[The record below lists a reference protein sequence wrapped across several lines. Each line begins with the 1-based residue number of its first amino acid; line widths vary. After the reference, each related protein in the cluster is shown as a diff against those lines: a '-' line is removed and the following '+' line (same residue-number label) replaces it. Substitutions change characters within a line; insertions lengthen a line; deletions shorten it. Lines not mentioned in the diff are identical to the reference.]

1 MKGSGISMFTYKEIS
16 TLNELEL
23 MVYNTIIKNTDKVM
37 YMTIRELA
45 DVAGVSTTTVLR
57 FCKKM
62 HCEGYSEFRIRF
74 KLHLEHD
81 EKPPVSFGISEIIS
95 YFKSINNSEFDEL
108 LDLAAT
114 QIAATRRIIFVGIG
128 TSGALGKY
136 SARFFSN
143 IGKFSTYIDDPY
155 YPINSDM
162 YQDAIAIILSVSG
175 ETEEIIRIASQFSLQ
190 NCKIISLTNSENSTL
205 ARMADLNISYHMP
218 PILLEGHYNITT
230 QIPVL
235 YIIETIGKKLPTL
248 ITSGI
253 VPRPK

>member
-1 MKGSGISMFTYKEIS
+1 MFTYKEIS

-45 DVAGVSTTTVLR
+45 DIAGVSTTTVLR

-62 HCEGYSEFRIRF
+62 NCDGYSEFRIRF
-74 KLHLEHD
+74 KLYLERD

-108 LDLAAT
+108 LDLAAA
-114 QIAATRRIIFVGIG
+114 QIASTRRIIFVGIG

-205 ARMADLNISYHMP
+205 ARMVDLNISYHMP

>member
-1 MKGSGISMFTYKEIS
+1 MFTYKEIS
-16 TLNELEL
+16 SLNELEL
-23 MVYNTIIKNTDKVM
+23 IVYNYIIKNTDKVM

-45 DVAGVSTTTVLR
+45 DAAGVSTTTVLR

-62 HCEGYSEFRIRF
+62 NCDGYSEFRIRF
-74 KLHLEHD
+74 KLYLEHD
-81 EKPPVSFGISEIIS
+81 EKPPVTFGISEIIS

-108 LDLAAT
+108 LDTAAA

-143 IGKFSTYIDDPY
+143 IGKYSTYIDDPY

-162 YQDAIAIILSVSG
+162 YQDAIAIIFSVSG
-175 ETEEIIRIASQFSLQ
+175 ETEEIIRIANQFSLQ
-190 NCKIISLTNSENSTL
+190 NCKIISLTNSDNSTL
-205 ARMADLNISYHMP
+205 AKMADLNISYHMP
-218 PILLEGHYNITT
+218 PIVLEGQYNITT

-235 YIIETIGKKLPTL
+235 YIIETIGKKLPKL
-248 ITSGI
+248 INKNT
-253 VPRPK
+253 R

>member
-1 MKGSGISMFTYKEIS
+1 MFTYKEIS

-45 DVAGVSTTTVLR
+45 DAAGVSTTTVLR

-62 HCEGYSEFRIRF
+62 NCDGYSEFRIRF
-74 KLHLEHD
+74 KLYLERD

-108 LDLAAT
+108 LDKAAA
-114 QIAATRRIIFVGIG
+114 QIASTRRIIFVGIG

-162 YQDAIAIILSVSG
+162 YQDAIAIIFSVSG

-190 NCKIISLTNSENSTL
+190 NCKIISLTNSESSTL

-235 YIIETIGKKLPTL
+235 YIIETIGKKLPPL
-248 ITSGI
+248 INENI
-253 VPRPK
+253 IKHPK

>member
-1 MKGSGISMFTYKEIS
+1 MFTYKEIS
-16 TLNELEL
+16 MLNELEL

-62 HCEGYSEFRIRF
+62 NCDGYSEFRIRF
-74 KLHLEHD
+74 KLHLERD
-81 EKPPVSFGISEIIS
+81 EKAPISFGISEIIS

-108 LDLAAT
+108 LDLAAA

>member
-1 MKGSGISMFTYKEIS
+1 MFTYKEIS
-16 TLNELEL
+16 SLNELEL
-23 MVYNTIIKNTDKVM
+23 IVYNYIIKNTDKVM

-45 DVAGVSTTTVLR
+45 DAAGVSTTTVLR

-62 HCEGYSEFRIRF
+62 NCDGYSEFRVRF
-74 KLHLEHD
+74 KLYLEHD

-108 LDLAAT
+108 LDSAAA

-143 IGKFSTYIDDPY
+143 VGKYSTYIDDPY

-175 ETEEIIRIASQFSLQ
+175 ETEEIIRIANQFSLQ
-190 NCKIISLTNSENSTL
+190 HCKIISLTNSDNSTL
-205 ARMADLNISYHMP
+205 AKMADLNISYHMP
-218 PILLEGHYNITT
+218 PIVLEGQYNITT

-235 YIIETIGKKLPTL
+235 YIIETIGKKLPQLVNKNTQ
-248 ITSGI
+248 
-253 VPRPK
+253 

>member
-1 MKGSGISMFTYKEIS
+1 MFTYKEIS

-45 DVAGVSTTTVLR
+45 DAAGVSTTTVLR

-62 HCEGYSEFRIRF
+62 NCDGYSEFRIRF
-74 KLHLEHD
+74 KLYLERD
-81 EKPPVSFGISEIIS
+81 ERPPVSFGISEIIS

-108 LDLAAT
+108 LDLAAA
-114 QIAATRRIIFVGIG
+114 QIASTRRIIFVGIG

-190 NCKIISLTNSENSTL
+190 NCKIISLTNSESSTL

-235 YIIETIGKKLPTL
+235 YIIETIGKKLTPL
-248 ITSGI
+248 INESI
-253 VPRPK
+253 IKHPK

>member
-1 MKGSGISMFTYKEIS
+1 MFTYKEIS

-45 DVAGVSTTTVLR
+45 DAAGVSTTTVLR

-62 HCEGYSEFRIRF
+62 NCDGYSEFRIRF
-74 KLHLEHD
+74 KLYIERD

-108 LDLAAT
+108 LDLAAK
-114 QIAATRRIIFVGIG
+114 QIASTRRIIFVGIG

-190 NCKIISLTNSENSTL
+190 NCKIISLTNSESSTL

-235 YIIETIGKKLPTL
+235 YIIETIGKKLPPL
-248 ITSGI
+248 ISQNI
-253 VPRPK
+253 IKRQK

>member
-1 MKGSGISMFTYKEIS
+1 MFSYKEIS

-23 MVYNTIIKNTDKVM
+23 MVYNTIIQNTGKVM

-62 HCEGYSEFRIRF
+62 HCEGYSEFRIRL
-74 KLHLEHD
+74 KLYLGQD

-108 LDLAAT
+108 LDLAT
-114 QIAATRRIIFVGIG
+114 LQIANAQRIIFVGIG

-136 SARFFSN
+136 SARFLSN

-162 YQDAIAIILSVSG
+162 YQDALAIILSVSG
-175 ETEEIIRIASQFSLQ
+175 ETEEIIRIASQFRLQ

-218 PILLEGHYNITT
+218 PILLEGQYNITT

-235 YIIETIGKKLPTL
+235 YIIETICKKLPTL
-248 ITSGI
+248 ITSKAI
-253 VPRPK
+253 SRPK

>member
-1 MKGSGISMFTYKEIS
+1 MFTYKEIS

-45 DVAGVSTTTVLR
+45 DVARVSTTTVLR

-62 HCEGYSEFRIRF
+62 NCDGYSEFRIRF
-74 KLHLEHD
+74 KLHLERD
-81 EKPPVSFGISEIIS
+81 EIAPVSFGISEIIS

-108 LDLAAT
+108 LDLAAA

>member
-1 MKGSGISMFTYKEIS
+1 MFTYKEIS

-45 DVAGVSTTTVLR
+45 DAAGVSTTTVLR

-62 HCEGYSEFRIRF
+62 NCDGYSEFRIRF
-74 KLHLEHD
+74 KLYLERD

-108 LDLAAT
+108 LDLAAA
-114 QIAATRRIIFVGIG
+114 QIASTRRIIFVGIG

-190 NCKIISLTNSENSTL
+190 NCKIISLTNSESSTL

-235 YIIETIGKKLPTL
+235 YIIETIGKKLTPL
-248 ITSGI
+248 INESI
-253 VPRPK
+253 IKHPK

>member
-1 MKGSGISMFTYKEIS
+1 MFTYKEIS

-45 DVAGVSTTTVLR
+45 DAAGVSTTTVLR

-62 HCEGYSEFRIRF
+62 NCDGYSEFRIRF
-74 KLHLEHD
+74 KLYLERD

-108 LDLAAT
+108 LDKAAA
-114 QIAATRRIIFVGIG
+114 QIASTRRIIFVGIG

-162 YQDAIAIILSVSG
+162 YQDAIAIIFSVSG
-175 ETEEIIRIASQFSLQ
+175 ETEEIIR
-190 NCKIISLTNSENSTL
+190 N
-205 ARMADLNISYHMP
+205 
-218 PILLEGHYNITT
+218 
-230 QIPVL
+230 
-235 YIIETIGKKLPTL
+235 
-248 ITSGI
+248 SGI
-253 VPRPK
+253 VFRTYQTHLQVEGGGGRHKTHSI